1 MKTCANLFIV
11 IAIFLSTTAYTQT
24 IRRVNNT
31 GIPLGTNMYST
42 LQAAHNAAA
51 SGDII
56 YIEGSGAYY
65 DGATITK
72 RLTII
77 GPGYL
82 LAENYPNFADVR
94 PAEFAFPNNVIN
106 FNAGSEGSILTGCSG
121 YTNGL
126 DVRINVSNITIT
138 RNRSLRVNFNNFD
151 ANPLT
156 GIVIAKNYDL
166 RIDDF
171 SSSSSINI
179 VVSNNY
185 VNHVDLP
192 QKFSGLFSA
201 NIVWGGLYLE
211 NFSLSNNIFFADN
224 GFPSLINCTFS
235 NNIDAR
241 ALVNSN
247 AFGTT
252 NGNQANVDKTT
263 LFVGPTGNSTDGQ
276 WKLKAG
282 SPAIGAGFG
291 GIDCGMFGGL
301 DPYALSGIVAADY
314 PTITSFTTS
323 GAGNSTTPLTVK
335 ISTKSN

>member
-1 MKTCANLFIV
+1 
-11 IAIFLSTTAYTQT
+11 
-24 IRRVNNT
+24 
-31 GIPLGTNMYST
+31 MYST

-56 YIEGSGAYY
+56 YMEGSGVQYA
-65 DGATITK
+65 GATITK

-77 GPGYL
+77 GPVYFLG
-82 LAENYPNFADVR
+82 ENYNTFPDLR
-94 PAEFAFPNNVIN
+94 PAEFVTFADLVFDI
-106 FNAGSEGSILTGCSG
+106 GSDGSILSGCSNIEV
-121 YTNGL
+121 T
-126 DVRINVSNITIT
+126 IKVSNVTIS
-138 RNRSLRVNFNNFD
+138 RNKDLTVYLTGNI
-151 ANPLT
+151 PLT
-156 GIVIAKNYDL
+156 GILISKNYSI
-166 RIDDF
+166 RPYNSF
-171 SSSSSINI
+171 SKGANITIANNFISSTYGLNSSEISGTFINNI
-179 VVSNNY
+179 VV
-185 VNHVDLP
+185 
-192 QKFSGLFSA
+192 
-201 NIVWGGLYLE
+201 GGISLE
-211 NFSLSNNIFFADN
+211 NFNVSNNIWVSGSGSATSFT
-224 GFPSLINCTFS
+224 NCTFS

-252 NGNQANVDKTT
+252 NGNQANVDKAT
-263 LFVGPTGNSTDGQ
+263 LFVGTTGNSTDGQ

>member
-1 MKTCANLFIV
+1 MKAFLPLLVVALFIC
-11 IAIFLSTTAYTQT
+11 TTAFTQT
-24 IRRVNNT
+24 IRRVNNS
-31 GIPLGTNMYST
+31 GIPLGTNMYAT

-56 YIEGSGAYY
+56 YIEGSGTFYT
-65 DGATITK
+65 GATITK

-94 PAEFAFPNNVIN
+94 PAEFTFVTNDII
-106 FNAGSEGSILTGCSG
+106 FNAGSEGSVIAGCSG
-121 YTNGL
+121 FVNDL
-126 DVRINVSNITIT
+126 NININVSSITVT
-138 RNRSLRVNFNNFD
+138 RNRSVKVNFNSVS
-151 ANPLT
+151 APLT
-156 GIVIAKNYDL
+156 GIVISKNYEL
-166 RIDDF
+166 RV
-171 SSSSSINI
+171 SQSNSPVSISTVI
-179 VVSNNY
+179 SNNY
-185 VNHVDLP
+185 SINVELSNN
-192 QKFSGLFSA
+192 FSGVFSN
-201 NIVWGGLYLE
+201 NIINGNIDLR

-224 GFPSLINCTFS
+224 ASPLFTNCTFS

-241 ALVNSN
+241 AIVNSN

-252 NGNQANVDKTT
+252 NGNQANVDKTN
-263 LFVGPTGNSTDGQ
+263 LFVGTTGNSTDGQ

-291 GIDCGMFGGL
+291 GVDCGMFGGL
-301 DPYALSGIVAADY
+301 DPYQLSGIASNEY

-323 GAGNSTTPLTVK
+323 GTGSSTTPLTVK

>member
-1 MKTCANLFIV
+1 
-11 IAIFLSTTAYTQT
+11 
-24 IRRVNNT
+24 
-31 GIPLGTNMYST
+31 MYST

-56 YIEGSGAYY
+56 YIEGSGAFYA
-65 DGATITK
+65 GATITK

-82 LAENYPNFADVR
+82 LAENYPSFADVR
-94 PAEFAFPNNVIN
+94 PGEFAFNANDIF

-121 YTNGL
+121 FINGL
-126 DVRINVSNITIT
+126 EVKINVSNITIT
-138 RNRSLRVNFNNFD
+138 RNRSLTVDFD
-151 ANPLT
+151 NVDAAPLT
-156 GIVIAKNYDL
+156 GIVITKNYDL
-166 RIDDF
+166 RVDSF
-171 SSSSSINI
+171 SSSASISI
-179 VVSNNY
+179 VVSHNY
-185 VNHVDLP
+185 INSIILP
-192 QKFSGLFSA
+192 LNFSGVF
-201 NIVWGGLYLE
+201 
-211 NFSLSNNIFFADN
+211 SNNILDATT
-224 GFPSLINCTFS
+224 SLYNFNLASNIWISGSVSGSSFTNCTFS

-263 LFVGPTGNSTDGQ
+263 LFVGTTGNSTDGQ

-323 GAGNSTTPLTVK
+323 GTGNSTTPLTVK

>member
-11 IAIFLSTTAYTQT
+11 IAIFLSTTAYAQT

-51 SGDII
+51 NGDII
-56 YIEGSGAYY
+56 YIEGSGETYA
-65 DGATITK
+65 GATITK

-94 PAEFAFPNNVIN
+94 PAEFTVFNDDIF
-106 FNAGSEGSILTGCSG
+106 FNAGSEGSILTGCSA
-121 YTNGL
+121 L

-138 RNRSLRVNFNNFD
+138 RNRSLRVFFD
-151 ANPLT
+151 NLDAAPLT
-156 GIVIAKNYDL
+156 GIVITKNYDL
-166 RIDDF
+166 SVSTF
-171 SSSSSINI
+171 SSSASISVI
-179 VVSNNY
+179 ISNNY
-185 VNHVDLP
+185 INNTDLSSN
-192 QKFSGLFSA
+192 FSGTFLN
-201 NIVWGGLYLE
+201 NIINGFL
-211 NFSLSNNIFFADN
+211 SLSNYTISNNIWYYGSSS
-224 GFPSLINCTFS
+224 GFTNCTFS

-301 DPYALSGIVAADY
+301 DPYALSGIVAAEY